1 MAYYAFANLEDDQL
15 QAVKSLETRIG
26 RPLVAMQPVEMRP
39 AALDDGTLSAV
50 KELESKLGV
59 ALVAIDR

>member
-1 MAYYAFANLEDDQL
+1 MAYYAFANLEDEQL

-26 RPLVAMQPVEMRP
+26 RPLVAMEPINMRP
-39 AALDDGTLSAV
+39 AELDDGALSAV

-59 ALVAIDR
+59 ALVAVDR

>member
-1 MAYYAFANLEDDQL
+1 MAYYAFANLEEEQL

-26 RPLVAMQPVEMRP
+26 RPLVAMKPVEMRP
-39 AALDDGTLSAV
+39 AELDDGTLSAV

-59 ALVAIDR
+59 ALVAVDR